1 MMTKEKQVE
10 TAEVRY
16 TVTFQN
22 KQQALARINWLIDSH
37 DEDNPYDACEGC
49 EKCKEIQDI
58 RKSYIGDIFGK
69 LQRKDK
75 KAEARMLTKEKILAI
90 YDGIQEGQEEH
101 KLARSLNVSLNTVE
115 FYKRLWLGNKDALTV
130 FKRHEKYKH

>member
-16 TVTFQN
+16 KVTFQN
-22 KQQALARINWLIDSH
+22 KQQALARINFLIDSH
-37 DEDNPYDACEGC
+37 DEENPFDTCGGC

-58 RKSYIGDIFGK
+58 RKSYMGDIFGK
-69 LQRKDK
+69 LQRKEK

-90 YDGIQEGQEEH
+90 YDGIQEGQEEDKIAH
-101 KLARSLNVSLNTVE
+101 SLNVSLNTVE

-130 FKRHEKYKH
+130 FKRYEKYKH